1 LEKLKL
7 GRFDMT
13 YMKYYNKKFQKAYK
27 DCETIN
33 VLQFDEC
40 PNGEGINSYI
50 YQDLSVGFLLDQYNN
65 NPELIPYLGL
75 GNLSKKY
82 LVKRQKQQLEFYDK
96 AAGIFTMGK
105 WLADYLV
112 TKENIPKDKVFNVGG
127 GINLDPKMIDY
138 SKKTGNRILFVG
150 RDFERKGG
158 DLVVEAFKKLK
169 KVNSDA
175 ELYIAGPTVNP
186 VKENDIDG
194 LFFMGER
201 TYEQLTELYNMC
213 DVFCMPS
220 RFEAYG
226 LVFAEALAF
235 GLPCVARNAYAM
247 KEIIKDGET
256 GYLINSDDTDEL
268 ADKMLKALQ
277 DTKMMQHVKE
287 MKEWYIEEYSW
298 DKVAKRMAD
307 VVK

>member
-1 LEKLKL
+1 
-7 GRFDMT
+7 
-13 YMKYYNKKFQKAYK
+13 
-27 DCETIN
+27 
-33 VLQFDEC
+33 
-40 PNGEGINSYI
+40 
-50 YQDLSVGFLLDQYNN
+50 
-65 NPELIPYLGL
+65 
-75 GNLSKKY
+75 
-82 LVKRQKQQLEFYDK
+82 
-96 AAGIFTMGK
+96 
-105 WLADYLV
+105 
-112 TKENIPKDKVFNVGG
+112 
-127 GINLDPKMIDY
+127 
-138 SKKTGNRILFVG
+138 
-150 RDFERKGG
+150 
-158 DLVVEAFKKLK
+158 
-169 KVNSDA
+169 
-175 ELYIAGPTVNP
+175 
-186 VKENDIDG
+186 
-194 LFFMGER
+194 
-201 TYEQLTELYNMC
+201 MC